1 MCSVSDLQNQNALLN
16 KFINTNDVDFTKTQ
30 YLVEQNRM
38 INSVNFLM
46 ICLYFGMLI
55 IYAYL
60 LVIGK
65 MSLYMKIGLISVF
78 VLYPFV
84 ITKIEFA
91 LMKITKYLYDTM
103 VGNVY
108 ADF

>member
-1 MCSVSDLQNQNALLN
+1 MCTVSSLQSQNALLN
-16 KFINTNDVDFTKTQ
+16 KFINKNDVDFTKTQ

-38 INSVNFLM
+38 IKSVNFLM

-55 IYAYL
+55 IYAYF
-60 LVIGK
+60 LVMGK
-65 MSLYMKIGLISVF
+65 MSLYMKIGIISVF

-84 ITKIEFA
+84 INNIEFV